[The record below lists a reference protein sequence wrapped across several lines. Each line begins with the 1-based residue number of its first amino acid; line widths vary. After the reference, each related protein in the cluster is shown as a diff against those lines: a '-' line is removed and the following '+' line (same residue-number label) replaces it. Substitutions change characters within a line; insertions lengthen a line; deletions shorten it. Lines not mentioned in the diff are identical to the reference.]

1 MTTGGTYVY
10 GVWRAEASMPPAP
23 PAGIEDRPVF
33 AIECGPLAALASD
46 APAGPVRAS
55 RRNLMAHS
63 GVLQAA
69 VTRACVLP
77 MRFGVVMPDPD
88 GVESDLL
95 RAHEDVLLAQL
106 EAFDTLVEVELKLL
120 CEEEALLRA
129 IVAERDDVAALHE
142 HVRRRPADA
151 TYYERIRLGELIAQA
166 VDDRRGQLLQR
177 VVARLEPLTVETSVN
192 EVAHD
197 QMLVN
202 AAFLVERARLAEVD
216 AAVRELDVEL
226 GPGMTFRYVGP
237 LPPYH
242 FVETAAGTES
252 PSWA

>member
-1 MTTGGTYVY
+1 
-10 GVWRAEASMPPAP
+10 MPAAP

-33 AIECGPLAALASD
+33 AIECGPLAALASE

-69 VTRACVLP
+69 VGRACVLP
-77 MRFGVVMPDPD
+77 MRFGVVMPDRD
-88 GVESDLL
+88 AVESELL
-95 RAHEDVLLAQL
+95 RAREDVLVAQL
-106 EAFDTLVEVELKLL
+106 DAFDAFVEVELKLL
-120 CEEEALLRA
+120 CEEEALLRS
-129 IVAERDDVAALHE
+129 ILAERGDVAALHE
-142 HVRRRPADA
+142 RVRKRPADA

-166 VDDRRGQLLQR
+166 IDDRRAQFLRR
-177 VVARLEPLTVETSVN
+177 VVERLEPLSVETAVS
-192 EVAHD
+192 EPTHD

-202 AAFLVERARLAEVD
+202 AAFLVERQRLDAVD

-226 GPGMTFRYVGP
+226 GPGMSFRYVGP